1 MNTVRK
7 VYDIN
12 DLNVGDYVI
21 NGTDGGYAQ
30 VRECVHGNRY
40 YAYIGED
47 QEDINTDVIVY
58 DTDED
63 YVPCCS

>member
-21 NGTDGGYAQ
+21 NGIDVGYAQ
-30 VRECVHGNRY
+30 VKECVHGKRY
-40 YAYIGED
+40 YAYVD
-47 QEDINTDVIVY
+47 DNQEDINPDVMAY

-63 YVPCCS
+63 YIPCCS